1 MRAADVMTTSVI
13 TISPQA
19 SVQELARLLA
29 DHGISG
35 APVVN
40 ADGKL
45 VGIVSEGDLLHR
57 VELGTERHPDRRRR
71 RSWWLE
77 MVASER
83 QAAAQDYI
91 KSHGQTVADIMTR
104 DVVTVSEDTPLSGVA
119 ALLEEKRIKRVPVV
133 HDGKVVGIISRANL
147 VRALAAA
154 PLPAGLSNETDDR
167 QIRQKLLAELTAQEW
182 ARVWPQDIHVQDG
195 VVHFWLPD
203 DLPRAEIDAMRI
215 AAQNVAG
222 VREVKLH
229 LMTIPP
235 PMTAL

>member
-1 MRAADVMTTSVI
+1 MRAADVMTTGVI

-35 APVVN
+35 APVVD

-57 VELGTERHPDRRRR
+57 VELGTERHPGRRRR
-71 RSWWLE
+71 RSWWLD

-83 QAAAQDYI
+83 QAAAEEYI
-91 KSHGQTVADIMTR
+91 KSHGRTVADLMTR
-104 DVVTVSEDTPLSGVA
+104 DVVTVREDTPLSDVA

-133 HDGKVVGIISRANL
+133 RDGKVVGIISRANL

-154 PLPAGLSNETDDR
+154 PLPAGRSNETDDR

-182 ARVWPQDIHVQDG
+182 SRAWPEDIHVQDG

-203 DLPRAEIDAMRI
+203 DLPTAEIDAMRV
-215 AAQNVAG
+215 AAQNIAG

-235 PMTAL
+235 IPGF